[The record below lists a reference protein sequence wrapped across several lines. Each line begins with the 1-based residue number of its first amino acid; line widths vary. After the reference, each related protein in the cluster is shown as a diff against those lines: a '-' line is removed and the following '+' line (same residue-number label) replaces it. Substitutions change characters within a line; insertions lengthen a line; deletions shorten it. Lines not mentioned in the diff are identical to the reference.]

1 MLLKIGTDKWK
12 SIQYIGDRYV
22 GVKTDGTLWA
32 CGKNSD
38 VFLGTGDYS
47 DKITPVKISEA
58 NDWVSVSSNGASYLV
73 LNSKGEMFRVK
84 LLTRLILVKS
94 FIFLT
99 SEMIMKI
106 G

>member
-32 CGKNSD
+32 CG
-38 VFLGTGDYS
+38 
-47 DKITPVKISEA
+47 KITPVKISEA